1 MIRGRKEEFKLS
13 TLNYFWIDSFFGGN
27 QDCFKDPMMKVGGCA
42 AAAACDT
49 CIELQ
54 LHNGMKGLC
63 TEEPEGMTMETYR
76 IFADQMKPY
85 LRPRAGGISRL
96 SIYREGFGQYLQDRG
111 IDSLQMKEL
120 PGTADLKEAEAA
132 VKSQIDA
139 GFPVP
144 FLLLKHKSDYMK
156 EYVWHWFMLVGYA
169 QTEESFFVKTAT
181 FGEAHWLS
189 LTELWNTGYEE
200 RGGMILY
207 EEERN
212 STNTQ
217 NYFEKSEDMLYN
229 KK

>member
-27 QDCFKDPMMKVGGCA
+27 QDCFKDPMMKLGGCA

-54 LHNGMKGLC
+54 LHKGMKGLC

-132 VKSQIDA
+132 
-139 GFPVP
+139 
-144 FLLLKHKSDYMK
+144 L
-156 EYVWHWFMLVGYA
+156 
-169 QTEESFFVKTAT
+169 
-181 FGEAHWLS
+181 
-189 LTELWNTGYEE
+189 
-200 RGGMILY
+200 R
-207 EEERN
+207 
-212 STNTQ
+212 
-217 NYFEKSEDMLYN
+217 
-229 KK
+229 